1 MSKKI
6 FAILPFAVL
15 AAACYI
21 TLSGS
26 WITPSINKWQ
36 AGMMGDNKYFPVLT
50 IFILS
55 LPPLLLL
62 LLLKW
67 LMKKKT

>member
-1 MSKKI
+1 MYKKI
-6 FAILPFAVL
+6 FSVLPFAIL

-21 TLSGS
+21 TLSNS
-26 WITPSINKWQ
+26 WIAPSINKWQ

-62 LLLKW
+62 FLAKW
-67 LMKKKT
+67 LTTRKR